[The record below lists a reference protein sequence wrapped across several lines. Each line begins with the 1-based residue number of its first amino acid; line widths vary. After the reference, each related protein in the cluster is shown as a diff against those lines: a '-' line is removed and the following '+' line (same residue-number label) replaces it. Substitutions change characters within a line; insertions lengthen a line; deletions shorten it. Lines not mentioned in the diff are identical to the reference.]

1 MTVKI
6 GMIGLGERGKVLFA
20 SLGQIAG
27 IEIAAICD
35 TYDFRVEEGTAL
47 CAKYGW
53 RPWAGRD
60 YRELLKQDLDAVIIT
75 TTWTTHTR
83 IAADAMRAGKHV
95 GLEVGGAACEQEC
108 WELVRVSEETG
119 KFCMLLENCCYADN
133 ELMLF
138 HMAKQG
144 LFGEIVHT
152 AGGYEHDLR
161 EQIVTGLERKHG
173 RMRNFLCRNGELYPT
188 HQLGP
193 ICKLLG
199 INRGNRLL
207 SLVSV
212 ASKARGLRDWARR
225 SNQPQNLQD
234 LSWNQG
240 DIVTTILKC
249 ANGETI
255 TLTHGCSLPRP
266 YSRNGK
272 IQGTRGVW
280 VEDAGG
286 IYIEPETVRVT
297 GQDDMHEW
305 VVLEEYRDRYRHPL
319 WKEYVEKHGISHEEG
334 HNDIDYLVLCA
345 FIDSIQHG
353 EPPIDVYDAAVWMA
367 VTYLSEQSV
376 AMGGQVVPVPDF
388 TRGEWIERR
397 PERIGKYML
406 SEVRAEAFER
416 E

>member
-20 SLGQIAG
+20 SLRQIVG
-27 IEIAAICD
+27 IEVAAICD
-35 TYDFRVEEGTAL
+35 SYDFRVAEGAAL

-53 RPWAGRD
+53 QPWTGQD
-60 YRELLKQDLDAVIIT
+60 YRELLKQDLDVVIIT

-83 IAADAMRAGKHV
+83 IAVDAMRAGKHV
-95 GLEVGGAACEQEC
+95 GLEVGGATCEQEC
-108 WELVRVSEETG
+108 WELVQVSEETG
-119 KFCMLLENCCYADN
+119 KFCMMLENCCYADN
-133 ELMLF
+133 EMMLF
-138 HMAKQG
+138 SMAKQG
-144 LFGEIVHT
+144 LFGEIVH
-152 AGGYEHDLR
+152 ASGGYEHDLR

-173 RMRNFLCRNGELYPT
+173 RIRNFLCRNGELYPT

-212 ASKARGLRDWARR
+212 ASKARGLQDWAKR
-225 SNQPQNLQD
+225 SNQTQQMQD
-234 LSWNQG
+234 FSWNEG

-272 IQGTRGVW
+272 IQGTRGAW

-286 IYIEPETVRVT
+286 IYLEPETIQAT
-297 GQDDMHEW
+297 GQDEMHHW
-305 VVLEEYRDRYRHPL
+305 SSLEEYKAKYRHPL
-319 WKEYVEKHGISHEEG
+319 WQEYVENHSISHEEG
-334 HNDIDYLVLCA
+334 HNDMDYLVLCA
-345 FIDSIQHG
+345 LMDSMESG

-376 AMGGQVVPVPDF
+376 AMGGHVVPVPDF
-388 TRGEWIERR
+388 TRGAWMERR
-397 PERIGKYML
+397 PERISKYML
-406 SEVRAEAFER
+406 SEVRAEAFKR
-416 E
+416 N

>member
-1 MTVKI
+1 MMVKI
-6 GMIGLGERGKVLFA
+6 GMIGLGERGKVLCA

-27 IEIAAICD
+27 IEVAAICD

-173 RMRNFLCRNGELYPT
+173 RMRNLLCR
-188 HQLGP
+188 
-193 ICKLLG
+193 
-199 INRGNRLL
+199 
-207 SLVSV
+207 
-212 ASKARGLRDWARR
+212 
-225 SNQPQNLQD
+225 QP
-234 LSWNQG
+234 
-240 DIVTTILKC
+240 
-249 ANGETI
+249 
-255 TLTHGCSLPRP
+255 
-266 YSRNGK
+266 
-272 IQGTRGVW
+272 
-280 VEDAGG
+280 
-286 IYIEPETVRVT
+286 
-297 GQDDMHEW
+297 
-305 VVLEEYRDRYRHPL
+305 
-319 WKEYVEKHGISHEEG
+319 
-334 HNDIDYLVLCA
+334 
-345 FIDSIQHG
+345 
-353 EPPIDVYDAAVWMA
+353 AAVIGVRCLQGQRLA
-367 VTYLSEQSV
+367 GLGQTQQSV
-376 AMGGQVVPVPDF
+376 SGRTGFILESGRYCHHHFKMCQWGNDYADAWLQVAQTLFPQRQNSGNPGRMG
-388 TRGEWIERR
+388 RR
-397 PERIGKYML
+397 CRRHL
-406 SEVRAEAFER
+406 H
-416 E
+416 